1 MASLWLTVF
10 PQTWFGHVG
19 SHTDRRCLGAPVPVR
34 IHTDSQRPRTQET
47 GELLLAT
54 HNGPALLSSPP
65 EAASALVSCGQRE
78 GCGLREGMGDSEGR
92 GGFEGALY
100 ACLPSL
106 LVLEADMGALLGD
119 HIFKAH
125 IETDGL
131 PEEVFPI

>member
-1 MASLWLTVF
+1 MLAAIQTGGVLVHLCLCGSILTARG
-10 PQTWFGHVG
+10 PG
-19 SHTDRRCLGAPVPVR
+19 
-34 IHTDSQRPRTQET
+34 PRTQET
-47 GELLLAT
+47 GVPLLAT

-78 GCGLREGMGDSEGR
+78 GMGDSEGR
-92 GGFEGALY
+92 GGFEGALN

-119 HIFKAH
+119 RIFKAH
-125 IETDGL
+125 FETDGL